1 MPAVSKP
8 NHVVQNVKTP
18 QRHIILKLKIF
29 KEISTRLQKDKVQRF
44 IYGLALIVWTVIWI
58 DNLNLFN
65 ADSSLGI
72 KYYWLMI
79 IPTLILLGQI
89 LFNLRILW
97 WLTVGLI
104 SIYTIWTV
112 WNIVFLRIL
121 VGYHRDYVPGTIWD
135 FKEVLT
141 LIMIF
146 LTLFLVNWTFWKI
159 RPEKNKKH
167 FAQQR
172 I

>member
-1 MPAVSKP
+1 M
-8 NHVVQNVKTP
+8 QNVKTP
-18 QRHIILKLKIF
+18 QRHIKLKLKIF

-44 IYGLALIVWTVIWI
+44 IYGLSLLVWTAIWI
-58 DNLNLFN
+58 DDLNLFN

-79 IPTLILLGQI
+79 IPTLILLGQL

-121 VGYHRDYVPGTIWD
+121 VDYHRDYVPGAIWD
-135 FKEVLT
+135 FKEVMTLT
-141 LIMIF
+141 VIF
-146 LTLFLVNWTFWKI
+146 FTLFFVNWTVWKI

-167 FAQQR
+167 FAQHS